1 MALTPANVIKLV
13 EEIGG
18 ALVTLAQVP
27 HPKQAQFLG
36 EVQDAL
42 SNWVWNVLAAQ
53 DNRLIEKGDRL
64 LRRTFG
70 NADALYNQ
78 LSDLLDAF
86 LATARFEEPTPA
98 ARVSNYVCV
107 KLDGELGDALND
119 LDLKI
124 SPDANLNITKVLWV
138 LSSLLRAIDGTRGQ
152 THCRPR
158 GARFQTRACR
168 VPRRWQIHCS
178 SEGWPEGQPH

>member
-13 EEIGG
+13 GEIGG
-18 ALVTLAQVP
+18 ALVTLARVP

-138 LSSLLRAIDGTRGQ
+138 LSSLLRAIEAALEDKRIAGLE
-152 THCRPR
+152 
-158 GARFQTRACR
+158 ALVFKLA
-168 VPRRWQIHCS
+168 
-178 SEGWPEGQPH
+178 